1 VAAPLLAASP
11 LLGGSSAWAAAC
23 VQASVATY
31 TASGFSCD
39 VGPITFSSISVST
52 ATTGTGSVGL
62 GEFTPFTF
70 DNGGVTEYGL
80 ALNYTSNSGS
90 SGSADVSW
98 IYNVSGVPSIIDA
111 FMSLAG
117 TTTGNGTANLSETLS
132 NGVVLNL
139 AGPGSTTATFDP
151 VTSLHAIKD
160 QNNFSG
166 TDGSASTSVVENA
179 FSVGGTPVPEPAS
192 LLLLG
197 TGLVGM
203 SLFGRRRRKNV

>member
-1 VAAPLLAASP
+1 
-11 LLGGSSAWAAAC
+11 
-23 VQASVATY
+23 
-31 TASGFSCD
+31 
-39 VGPITFSSISVST
+39 
-52 ATTGTGSVGL
+52 
-62 GEFTPFTF
+62 
-70 DNGGVTEYGL
+70 
-80 ALNYTSNSGS
+80 
-90 SGSADVSW
+90 
-98 IYNVSGVPSIIDA
+98 
-111 FMSLAG
+111 
-117 TTTGNGTANLSETLS
+117 
-132 NGVVLNL
+132 VLNL